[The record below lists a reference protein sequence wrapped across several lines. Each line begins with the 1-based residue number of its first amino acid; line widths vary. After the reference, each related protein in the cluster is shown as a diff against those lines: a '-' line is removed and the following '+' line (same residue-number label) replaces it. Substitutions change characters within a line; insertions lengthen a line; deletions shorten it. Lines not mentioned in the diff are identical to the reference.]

1 MDLTKKKCEPCE
13 GGTKPFDANE
23 IKTYMSYLKTP
34 WELVS
39 GDPSTS
45 SGRILRIRKKF
56 KFKDFKEAMQFVNQ
70 VADIA
75 ENEGH
80 HPDMKINY
88 NRVKIELTTHA
99 IGGLSV
105 NDFIMASKIELLE

>member
-13 GGTKPFDANE
+13 GGTKPFGSEE

-34 WELVS
+34 WEVEDD
-39 GDPSTS
+39 GKKIE
-45 SGRILRIRKKF
+45 RKF
-56 KFKDFKEAMQFVNQ
+56 KFKDFKEAMQFVNK

-75 ENEGH
+75 EQEAH
-80 HPDMKINY
+80 HPDIKLSY
-88 NRVKIELTTHA
+88 NRVKVELWTHA

-105 NDFIMASKIELLE
+105 NDFILASKIETV

>member
-23 IKTYMSYLKTP
+23 IKIYMNYLKAP
-34 WELVS
+34 WEVS
-39 GDPSTS
+39 EDSKK
-45 SGRILRIRKKF
+45 IEKKF

-75 ENEGH
+75 ESEGH

-88 NRVKIELTTHA
+88 NRVKIELWTHA
-99 IGGLSV
+99 IGGLSI
-105 NDFIMASKIELLE
+105 NDFILASKIGLIRVS